1 MPAARRV
8 VMLANQRSGSGAADG
23 FDLLFAALR
32 DRGLSVEPFRASNPA
47 DLPALAAEAR
57 RREPDIALAY
67 GGDGTVNTLAN
78 ALVGSS
84 VALAIAPRGTFN
96 YVAKQYGLP
105 EEPEAIAKLAA
116 EGDSRQIAAGEVN
129 GQLFLNNCSFGLY
142 TDVIEAR
149 ERHKKQ
155 WGRYRIVAV
164 FSALATAL
172 RSRSRLPLRLQGGSE
187 GVRHHGR
194 ASLFF
199 AGVNPAQ
206 FADSGFEIADAVAA
220 GALGFVVV
228 DAISPGRIVRMLAG
242 AAAGTVEQL
251 QHVTAFTDT
260 ALTAEV
266 RRRRPLKVVL
276 DGELLRLAAPLRF
289 RYRADALRLFAPSP
303 DQTSR

>member
-8 VMLANQRSGSGAADG
+8 VMLANQRSGSGDADG

-32 DRGLSVEPFRASNPA
+32 DRGLEVEPFRAGNPA

-78 ALVGSS
+78 ALAGSQ

-96 YVAKQYGLP
+96 YVAKQYALP
-105 EEPEAIAKLAA
+105 EEPEAIAALLADG
-116 EGDSRQIAAGEVN
+116 EPKPIAAGEVN
-129 GQLFLNNCSFGLY
+129 GRLFLNNCSFGLY

-172 RSRSRLPLRLQGGSE
+172 RSRARLPLRLQGQSE
-187 GVRHHGR
+187 GTRHHGR

-206 FADSGFEIADAVAA
+206 FKDSGFEIAEAVAA

-228 DAISPGRIVRMLAG
+228 DAISPGKILSMLAG

-251 QHVTAFTDT
+251 QHVTAFTDS
-260 ALTAEV
+260 ALVAEV
-266 RRRRPLKVVL
+266 QRRRPLKVVL

-289 RYRADALRLFAPSP
+289 HYRPEALRMLMPSA
-303 DQTSR
+303 T